1 MKKTLLLIGIF
12 TVMTMLLNA
21 QNDNEMPK
29 DNPLLLE
36 WGTPYQTPPF
46 DKIKPEH
53 YIPAYEYAIKAAKE
67 EIYRITHVKMKA
79 SFNNTIAA
87 LDRSGSL
94 LNRINGVFF
103 NMLYCNSTPELQEI
117 AQKIS
122 PMLTEYSNDITL
134 DPILFNRIKDV
145 YANPGKLNPEQQ
157 MLLENTYRAFL
168 NSGATLSEENKKI
181 FRELT
186 MELSQLSLSYNQNVL
201 NATNSWYK
209 NVTSKK
215 DLKGIP
221 AADLAIAKEKAKEKK
236 LKGWVFDLSYPS
248 FLAVMKYADNRELR
262 KEMYIHNGS
271 RAFEGEYDNSKNIK
285 EILMKR
291 DKIAKLLGYQN
302 YAEYALQDRM
312 AENPKKVYTLL
323 DQLLQ
328 YSMPVAK
335 KEIESLNQF
344 ASESGF
350 KGSIERWDFT
360 YYSEKQKSK
369 LFNLNDEMLK
379 PYFKLENVIDGV
391 FALAT
396 DLYDLKFIPTNK
408 IPKYHPDVKVYEVY
422 RDQQIQAILYL
433 DFHPRASK
441 KDGAW
446 MTNFREQYINDYGE
460 KIIPLVSLV
469 MNFTPS
475 TPKEPSLLTFYEV
488 TTFLHEFGHALHG
501 MASNVTYQSL
511 SGTNVKRDFVELPSQ
526 INENWASEF
535 EFLKK
540 FAFHY
545 KTGEVIPME
554 LISKLREFDNFQAGY
569 TSCRQLSFGYL
580 DMMWHTINPDEIEN
594 VLEIE
599 RKELDKT
606 ELMPVVPNTCMS
618 TSFSHIFS
626 GGYSAGYY
634 SYKWA
639 EVLDADA
646 FGLFREKGVMNK
658 EVARSFYDN
667 ILSKGGSEKPM
678 DLYIKFRGREP
689 EIKALLE
696 RSGLK

>member
-1 MKKTLLLIGIF
+1 MKKTVLLIGIF
-12 TVMTMLLNA
+12 TVMTMLVNA

-29 DNPLLLE
+29 DNPLVLE
-36 WGTPYQTPPF
+36 WETPYQTPPF

-53 YIPAYEYAIKAAKE
+53 YIPAYNYAIKAAKE
-67 EIYRITHVKMKA
+67 EIYRITHVKMKP

-134 DPILFNRIKDV
+134 DPILFNRIKEV

-168 NSGATLSEENKKI
+168 NSGATLSEDDKKI
-181 FRELT
+181 FREVT
-186 MELSQLSLSYNQNVL
+186 MELSQLSLSFNQNVL

-221 AADLAIAKEKAKEKK
+221 EADLAIAKEKAKEKK

-271 RAFEGEYDNSKNIK
+271 KAFGGEYDNSKNIK
-285 EILMKR
+285 EILMCR
-291 DKIAKLLGYQN
+291 DKIAKLLGYHN

-312 AENPKKVYTLL
+312 AENPKKVYNLL
-323 DQLLQ
+323 DQLLK
-328 YSMPVAK
+328 YSIPVAK

-350 KGSIERWDFT
+350 KGTIERWDFT

-396 DLYDLKFIPTNK
+396 DLYDLKFIPTDK

-422 RDQQIQAILYL
+422 RDKQIQAILYL

-446 MTNFREQYINDYGE
+446 MTNFREQYINDNGE

-488 TTFLHEFGHALHG
+488 STFLHEFGHALHG

-594 VLEIE
+594 VLKIE

-634 SYKWA
+634 SYNWA

-678 DLYIKFRGREP
+678 DLYKKFRGREP
-689 EIKALLE
+689 EINALLE